1 MFIQDII
8 SNKKKMKKIKK
19 TRNKLTP
26 VLLVALI
33 IFQTITGIF
42 LPVEISPAPPYLEI
56 KETHAAG
63 WYSTGGTW
71 DYRKGIIIDHTKVD
85 MDLTNF
91 AVLISV
97 TDTDLADT
105 DNSGHVVQS
114 DGGDILFTN
123 SDGDKL
129 DHEIEKYTNT
139 TGELVAWVEVDSLSS
154 SIDTVLYIYYGS
166 SVAGNQWDMNATWES
181 SLKMVQHL
189 QEEVTDEGTA
199 TDVHLDSTSN
209 NNHGDQNGNDDA
221 AAQIYKGQ
229 DFDGTDDYVE
239 VSDSDSLDMGANDF
253 SVSLWLKKA
262 ETADTSGNVVIS
274 KIDDVWEGFYIQAD
288 YRVTM
293 QRIEISYYDHVGGDN
308 YAISDSGLLNDTD
321 WHHVVGM
328 KDGLTARLYFD
339 GTEIN
344 NRIAGAVGD
353 INVSKSLYLG
363 AWYEGSGPLNS
374 TIDEVRIYNRA
385 LTLQEIS
392 TQYNNQ
398 KYPDKADYPDDGF
411 YSIGSQVEGNT
422 TPNIPTLV
430 SPSNGSYTSDNTP
443 TLSANYSDSDAG
455 DVGTTN
461 YRISSS
467 SLSDCIDTVGINIV
481 ASGTSSATSDEDED
495 TEWTHSSSIGTDG
508 TYYWCAQNNDG
519 VATSAWTAMGNFILD
534 TTGPTVVLVSPANNS
549 STGDSTPTLTWSGSD
564 ATSGIAKYQLYVD
577 SSLDTDNISSSA
589 TSTTPTNSLSCGSH
603 TWYVRAYDN
612 VDNYTDSNTFNL
624 TMACGSGLPPSA
636 SSPPTLPESTP
647 ENPDNNF
654 SVTILRQ
661 AQDDNSTIVTLKLN
675 AGSDTKRM
683 AISNTE
689 DFKYAS
695 QISYQEE
702 INWDLSSGR
711 DEAVPR
717 LYDGEYTV
725 YAKFYTQYGVA
736 SEVVSDSIILKTVI
750 TGAEIEEA
758 TSTETEEQSEDPN
771 QEEPVSETGEDKDPE
786 SLNNSEPAKT
796 NPSESSSFTFTKTLQ
811 FGSRGTEVANLQ
823 NKLKQLNFFPKE
835 IESNG
840 NFGPATEQAVIEY
853 QKSKGIYPCG
863 IVGPR
868 TRKALNN
875 EEFITNKNYQF
886 TQDLKYNDKNEE
898 VKELQTRLRDQNFFP
913 YNLQSSGWFGPTT
926 QKAVNIF
933 QKFYNLIQSGVVDEG
948 MREVLDR

>member
-1 MFIQDII
+1 MLIQDII
-8 SNKKKMKKIKK
+8 PPEKTKQNPSVQKLRRMNKKA
-19 TRNKLTP
+19 RNKLAP

-33 IFQTITGIF
+33 VFQTITGIF
-42 LPVEISPAPPYLEI
+42 LPVEISPTPPYL
-56 KETHAAG
+56 KMQETHAAD

-71 DYRKGIIIDHTKVD
+71 DYRKGITIDHTKVD
-85 MDLTNF
+85 MDLANF

-139 TGELVAWVEVDSLSS
+139 TGELIAWVEVDSLSS
-154 SIDTVLYIYYGS
+154 SVNTILYIYYGS
-166 SVAGNQWDMNATWES
+166 SVVGDQWDMNATWES

-189 QEEVTDEGTA
+189 QEEVTDEGTV

-209 NNHGDQNGNDDA
+209 DNHGDQRGNDDA
-221 AAQIYKGQ
+221 TAQIYKGQ
-229 DFDGTDDYVE
+229 NFDGTDDYV
-239 VSDSDSLDMGANDF
+239 DCGNDASLNFGTGDF
-253 SVSLWLKKA
+253 TIEAWVKIN
-262 ETADTSGNVVIS
+262 SG
-274 KIDDVWEGFYIQAD
+274 E
-288 YRVTM
+288 
-293 QRIEISYYDHVGGDN
+293 
-308 YAISDSGLLNDTD
+308 
-321 WHHVVGM
+321 
-328 KDGLTARLYFD
+328 
-339 GTEIN
+339 
-344 NRIAGAVGD
+344 GD
-353 INVSKSLYLG
+353 IVYKITDDEVG
-363 AWYEGSGPLNS
+363 YELHSQGTSPYHFFTFRVNYNEFNTEFVNAEEYYYIVGVREGDEGRIYLNS
-374 TIDEVRIYNRA
+374 NLEEELTIGIINVDNSENLFFGKEIYHNFFNGAIDEVKIYNRA
-385 LTLQEIS
+385 LTANEIS

-411 YSIGSQVEGNT
+411 YSIGSEVEGNT
-422 TPNIPTLV
+422 APGDPVLV
-430 SPSNGSYTSDNTP
+430 SPLNGSYTSDNTP

-455 DVGTTN
+455 DVGTTS
-461 YRISSS
+461 YRITSGTAQNC
-467 SLSDCIDTVGINIV
+467 LDEVFIV
-481 ASGTSSATSDEDED
+481 ASGDSSPDTSDEDED
-495 TEWTHSSSIGTDG
+495 TEWTHSSSIGIDG

-534 TTGPTVVLVSPANNS
+534 TAGPVISLSSPANNS

-564 ATSGIAKYQLYVD
+564 ATSGIAYYQLYID
-577 SSLDTDNISSSA
+577 SNLDTDNISSA
-589 TSTTPTNSLSCGSH
+589 STIPTNSLSCGNH
-603 TWYVRAYDN
+603 TWYIKAIDN
-612 VDNYTDSNTFNL
+612 AGNSTSSSSFNL

-636 SSPPTLPESTP
+636 SNPPTLPEPTP

-702 INWDLSSGR
+702 LNWDLQNCRGGSR
-711 DEAVPR
+711 PATTTCV
-717 LYDGEYTV
+717 V

-736 SEVVSDSIILKTVI
+736 SKVVSDSIILKTVI

-796 NPSESSSFTFTKTLQ
+796 NPSESSSFIFTKSLKL
-811 FGSRGTEVANLQ
+811 GSYGTEVIHIQ
-823 NKLKQLNFFPKE
+823 NKLKELNFFPKE
-835 IESNG
+835 TKSNS
-840 NFGPATEQAVIEY
+840 NFGLATEQAVKEY
-853 QKSKGIYPCG
+853 QTSKEIYPCG

-875 EEFITNKNYQF
+875 EEFITNKDYKF

-898 VKELQTRLRDQNFFP
+898 VKQLQTRLRDQNFFP
-913 YNLQSSGWFGPTT
+913 YYLQSSGWFGPTT

-933 QKFYNLIQSGVVDEG
+933 QKFYNLIQSGVVDKG
-948 MREVLDR
+948 MREVLNR